1 MTTCIRASKSP
12 LAITITRSDDIQ
24 AQVRDFCRPLME
36 EAGNLI
42 EPESFIY
49 EVLHKS
55 TLDRIEALEDALRD
69 CAQWMEVAQDTPE
82 VANSPEWQRSIERVE
97 QLLNMPKFL

>member
-1 MTTCIRASKSP
+1 MTTCVRASKSP
-12 LAITITRSDDIQ
+12 LAITVTRSDDIQ

-55 TLDRIEALEDALRD
+55 TLNRIEALEDALRD
-69 CAQWMEVAQDTPE
+69 CAQWMEIAQETPACVAAP
-82 VANSPEWQRSIERVE
+82 AWNYSRERAE
-97 QLLNMPKFL
+97 KLLNE

>member
-1 MTTCIRASKSP
+1 MTTCIRASKAP
-12 LAITITRSDDIQ
+12 LAITISRSDDIQ
-24 AQVRDFCRPLME
+24 GQVRDFCRPLMHD
-36 EAGNLI
+36 AGKLV

-69 CAQWMEVAQDTPE
+69 CLAWMDIAEDNTAAIGTAAWNYD
-82 VANSPEWQRSIERVE
+82 RERAE
-97 QLLNMPKFL
+97 KLFNE